1 MLKPLVW
8 AFLLFAPYL
17 AAAPVATSAV
27 DTAFARIY
35 SFDFA
40 SGRAFARA
48 YTASHDSDPLGHA
61 VLAAADLFAEL
72 ERLQLLTP
80 NPGTNKA
87 QGRPDPRVWER
98 IQAASQNAKT
108 RAQTLR
114 LRHPDDPQA
123 LMALMLAHGINRD
136 YLALVEKSYRQSW
149 ISAKLAQQYAL
160 ELTRTHPDLQDA
172 WFTIGFSD
180 YLVSSAPFFVRPFM
194 KMEAAQGNR
203 SQAIANLR
211 KAALGGRYLKG
222 FAQLILAQIYRQ
234 DKRQAESDQMLRRL
248 ASDYPDKPL
257 AADLLARPAP
267 GTE

>member
-8 AFLLFAPYL
+8 AFLLFAPHL
-17 AAAPVATSAV
+17 AAAPTV

-40 SGRAFARA
+40 SGRALARE
-48 YTASHDSDPLGHA
+48 YTALHDSDPLGHA
-61 VLAAADLFAEL
+61 VVAAADLFAEL
-72 ERLQLLTP
+72 QRLQLLTP
-80 NPGTNKA
+80 NPGTTKA
-87 QGRPDPRVWER
+87 QGRPDPQVWAR
-98 IQAASQNAKT
+98 IQAASQIAET
-108 RAQTLR
+108 RAQTLL

-123 LMALMLAHGINRD
+123 LMALMLAHGIKRD

-203 SQAIANLR
+203 PQAIANLR
-211 KAALGGRYLKG
+211 KAAVGGRYLKG

-234 DKRQAESDQMLRRL
+234 DKRQVESDQMLRRL
-248 ASDYPDKPL
+248 AADYPDNPI
-257 AADLLARPAP
+257 AAGQLTRPAP

>member
-1 MLKPLVW
+1 MLKPLC
-8 AFLLFAPYL
+8 AFLLFALHL
-17 AAAPVATSAV
+17 AAAPVAASAV

-40 SGRAFARA
+40 SGRAFARE
-48 YTASHDSDPLGHA
+48 YTALHDGDPLGHA
-61 VLAAADLFAEL
+61 VVAAADLFAEL
-72 ERLQLLTP
+72 ERLHLLTP

-87 QGRPDPRVWER
+87 QGRPDPLVWDR
-98 IQAASQNAKT
+98 IQAASQIAEA
-108 RAQTLR
+108 RAQTL
-114 LRHPDDPQA
+114 LARHPDDPQA
-123 LMALMLAHGINRD
+123 LMALMLAHGIKRD
-136 YLALVEKSYRQSW
+136 YLALVDKSYRQSW

-160 ELTRTHPDLQDA
+160 QLTRTHPDLQDA

-180 YLVSSAPFFVRPFM
+180 YLVSSAPFFLKPFM

-203 SQAIANLR
+203 PQAIANLR

-234 DKRQAESDQMLRRL
+234 DKRQVESDQMLRRL
-248 ASDYPDKPL
+248 AADYPDNPI
-257 AADLLARPAP
+257 AGRQPSRPTT